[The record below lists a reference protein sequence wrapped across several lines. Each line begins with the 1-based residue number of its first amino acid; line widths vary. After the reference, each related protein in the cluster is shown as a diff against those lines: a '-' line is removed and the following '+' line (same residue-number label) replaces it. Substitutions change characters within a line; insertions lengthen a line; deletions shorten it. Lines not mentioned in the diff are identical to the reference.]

1 MKLTF
6 YFFFL
11 TIYLSAQVKG
21 VVKDSVSGKPIPY
34 VTISLENQAKGTTSD
49 EDGKFSINTQTGNLV
64 FSAVGYHKKKVSIT
78 KEMNV
83 FMQPKN
89 YTLQDVVILNKLQTK
104 TIEIGDYK
112 NSIRQAFD
120 NGPKIDAKFFPY
132 LTKYKKTR
140 FIKKFTVYTDSQ
152 IDSAIV
158 KMRLYSV
165 DENGLPASDLLQ
177 KDIIVKPKKGI
188 YRNVIDVSDYNL
200 IFPKKGL
207 FVAFEKLFID
217 KNKVEKTIIDQ
228 NTNTVKTQKIYYPF
242 MLYNRIE
249 LSGIFTYYGGAWQ
262 KIEEKNNE
270 NKMVVKPY
278 FEPAITVFLSN

>member
-1 MKLTF
+1 M
-6 YFFFL
+6 
-11 TIYLSAQVKG
+11 
-21 VVKDSVSGKPIPY
+21 
-34 VTISLENQAKGTTSD
+34 
-49 EDGKFSINTQTGNLV
+49 
-64 FSAVGYHKKKVSIT
+64 
-78 KEMNV
+78 
-83 FMQPKN
+83 
-89 YTLQDVVILNKLQTK
+89 
-104 TIEIGDYK
+104 
-112 NSIRQAFD
+112 
-120 NGPKIDAKFFPY
+120 
-132 LTKYKKTR
+132 
-140 FIKKFTVYTDSQ
+140 YTDSQ
-152 IDSAIV
+152 IDSAIA

-278 FEPAITVFLSN
+278 FEPAITIFLSN